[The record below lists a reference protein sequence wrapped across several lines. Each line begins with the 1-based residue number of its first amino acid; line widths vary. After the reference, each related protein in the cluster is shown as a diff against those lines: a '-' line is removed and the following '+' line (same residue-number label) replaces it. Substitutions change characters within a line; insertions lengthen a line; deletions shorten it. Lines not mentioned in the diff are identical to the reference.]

1 MQETTTPPPSVELI
15 STQELERLL
24 RVVTKLAERYDSE

>member
-1 MQETTTPPPSVELI
+1 MQETTTPSVELI

-24 RVVTKLAERYDSE
+24 RVVTKLAERYESE